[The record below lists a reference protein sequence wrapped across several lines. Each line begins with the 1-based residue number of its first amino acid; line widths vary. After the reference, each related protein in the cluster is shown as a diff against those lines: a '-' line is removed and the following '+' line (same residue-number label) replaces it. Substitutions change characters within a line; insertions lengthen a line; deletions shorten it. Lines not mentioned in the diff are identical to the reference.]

1 MSFKSILTDFSL
13 LKRNAHFRHVF
24 IARTLSLLTIGMLV
38 VAIPKQVYDITGS
51 SLNVAVA
58 MAFEGIAMFIGL
70 LLGGLLSDRKDRKWL
85 ILLARGVCGLG
96 FAASPSTPCLSTL
109 RSMRFIFYRHGMVSL
124 VHWV

>member
-1 MSFKSILTDFSL
+1 MSFKSILTDFTL

-38 VAIPKQVYDITGS
+38 VAIPKQVYEITGS

-58 MAFEGIAMFIGL
+58 MAFEGIAMFIGI

-85 ILLARGVCGLG
+85 ILLARGVW
-96 FAASPSTPCLSTL
+96 F
-109 RSMRFIFYRHGMVSL
+109 RFCWSRHQCHV
-124 VHWV
+124 